1 MTLENYNYNDEQTLY
16 LRESEVE
23 KKRETIKKIY
33 KNYEVLIPQVIYKNS
48 LPYLEL
54 NGNTIARI
62 ENSEVFKKRNDLYVV
77 EEFLNKY
84 EELIIRLK
92 N

>member
-16 LRESEVE
+16 LRGSEVE

-54 NGNTIARI
+54 NDNTIARI
-62 ENSEVFKKRNDLYVV
+62 ENSEVLKKRNDLYVV

>member
-1 MTLENYNYNDEQTLY
+1 MTLENYNDEQTLY
-16 LRESEVE
+16 LRVKEVE

-33 KNYEVLIPQVIYKNS
+33 INYEVLIPRVIYKNS

-62 ENSEVFKKRNDLYVV
+62 ENSEILKK
-77 EEFLNKY
+77 E
-84 EELIIRLK
+84 IIYMLLK
-92 N
+92 NF